1 MGFCIGYGVAS
12 VGPLAMGAVRD
23 ATVGFHAV
31 WVVLAALMAVQA
43 AVSLR
48 LRPGM
53 AQVGES

>member
-1 MGFCIGYGVAS
+1 
-12 VGPLAMGAVRD
+12 MGAVRD

-31 WVVLAALMAVQA
+31 WVVLAALMAVQT